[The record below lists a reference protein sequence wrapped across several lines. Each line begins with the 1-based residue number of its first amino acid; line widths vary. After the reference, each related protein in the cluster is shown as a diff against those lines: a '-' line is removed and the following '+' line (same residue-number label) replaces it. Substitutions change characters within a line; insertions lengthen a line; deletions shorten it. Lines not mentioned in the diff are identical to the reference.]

1 MIMSYYQK
9 KENLEGK
16 TIADRPLKADKDI
29 NGTYRGT
36 SGGPEPVPPGE
47 GVEKKPADPTE
58 YKDYDAA
65 ENSGGSHSS
74 TEKPEN

>member
-1 MIMSYYQK
+1 MSYYTK
-9 KENLEGK
+9 KEDLKGK
-16 TIADRPLKADKDI
+16 TPADRPLKGDKGI

-47 GVEKKPADPTE
+47 GVEKKPADGTE
-58 YKDYDAA
+58 YKDYDAS